1 MRNIKS
7 PSQRRE
13 TAANNTTAMSN
24 KIQNQ
29 EKHELPVKFSVIPET
44 LQSPFKE
51 LFPAYTEGLVKG
63 EPGDFVYHPLYG
75 ANADKF
81 YNFPI
86 RKDDVWI
93 RTFPRSGKDLKFCR
107 KMAIILISWHDT
119 GTTWTSELAWL
130 IMNDCNFE
138 AANTIPLTVRSPNI
152 E

>member
-1 MRNIKS
+1 MVYSQPRIIKS
-7 PSQRRE
+7 PAQLCEPTSH
-13 TAANNTTAMSN
+13 NNTANKMSN

-29 EKHELPVKFSVIPET
+29 EMRELPVKFSVIPET

-63 EPGDFVYHPLYG
+63 EPGNFVYHPLYG

-93 RTFPRSGKDLKFCR
+93 RTFPRSG
-107 KMAIILISWHDT
+107 
-119 GTTWTSELAWL
+119 
-130 IMNDCNFE
+130 N
-138 AANTIPLTVRSPNI
+138 
-152 E
+152 